1 MARLGRGQLFR
12 QTMLLAAFLG
22 LIAYVA
28 ADAVR
33 GPHGLAANHELAAHV
48 EALKKELALLKAQRQ
63 RLEHD
68 AELLGPKASAQPALI
83 DEEARSLLDF
93 ADPAEIVIVDG
104 DRPAQ

>member
-1 MARLGRGQLFR
+1 MTRLGQGRLFR
-12 QTMLLAAFLG
+12 QALLLAAFLG

-28 ADAVR
+28 TDAVR
-33 GPHGLAANHELAAHV
+33 GAHGLAANHELTLHV

-68 AELLGPKASAQPALI
+68 AELLGPKATAQPALV

-104 DRPAQ
+104 DSPSP